1 MKTIGK
7 RMSLKTFRRWQKV
20 SLIVNL
26 VLLVSSPFAL
36 SIKSVNPII
45 PAFTV
50 CMFNLRL
57 MLEIEKQMI
66 KKEQQDAS
74 GADENK
80 GNE

>member
-20 SLIVNL
+20 SLVVNL
-26 VLLVSSPFAL
+26 ALLVSSLFAL
-36 SIKSVNPII
+36 SINSINPII
-45 PAFTV
+45 PAISV
-50 CMFNLRL
+50 SMSNLL
-57 MLEIEKQMI
+57 IMGEIEKQMI

-74 GADENK
+74 GADENN